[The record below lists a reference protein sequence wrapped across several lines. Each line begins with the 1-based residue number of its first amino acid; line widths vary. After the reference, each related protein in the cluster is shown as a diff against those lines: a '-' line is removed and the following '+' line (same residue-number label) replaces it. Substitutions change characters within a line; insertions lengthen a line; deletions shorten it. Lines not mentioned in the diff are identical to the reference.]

1 MHPEDE
7 VAHGIDPR
15 RALQGW
21 ERPVYM
27 VHDHHSRSHHHDL
40 RLEFGGVLRSW
51 AVPKGLSTEP
61 GVRRLAMEVPDH
73 ALSYAPFEG
82 EIPEGSYGAG
92 KVEVWDRG
100 TFTVL
105 EETADKLVLDIRGR
119 RIQGTYHLVRAAI
132 KGDRR
137 KWLVSLEG
145 PTARPAGPDARPR
158 GRPQAGTP
166 ERAERGSAARP
177 QAARARPTPR
187 AR

>member
-7 VAHGIDPR
+7 AALGIDPGKR
-15 RALQGW
+15 LRGW

-61 GVRRLAMEVPDH
+61 GVKRLAMEVPDH

-92 KVEVWDRG
+92 QVEIWDRG
-100 TFTVL
+100 TFKVL
-105 EETADKLVLDIRGR
+105 EQGPDKLVLDIRGK
-119 RIQGTYHLVRAAI
+119 RIHGVYHLVRAALN
-132 KGDRR
+132 GNPRS
-137 KWLVSLEG
+137 WLVSLEAKK
-145 PTARPAGPDARPR
+145 PMPRTRPAKKVAKPQGEADGTASRRR
-158 GRPQAGTP
+158 GVVRKSKAAAPKK
-166 ERAERGSAARP
+166 SA
-177 QAARARPTPR
+177 
-187 AR
+187 